1 MAENRW
7 AMGVAEGR
15 QRPTGDAFVRYSP
28 QQLGA
33 AMVGP
38 AMAEPLLEQA
48 CLPVPLRAPVGWCE
62 VRCCMNPHMRVG
74 R

>member
-15 QRPTGDAFVRYSP
+15 QRTMGDAFVRYSP

-48 CLPVPLRAPVGWCE
+48 FLPCSGACSCGDGVKSAAA
-62 VRCCMNPHMRVG
+62 
-74 R
+74 